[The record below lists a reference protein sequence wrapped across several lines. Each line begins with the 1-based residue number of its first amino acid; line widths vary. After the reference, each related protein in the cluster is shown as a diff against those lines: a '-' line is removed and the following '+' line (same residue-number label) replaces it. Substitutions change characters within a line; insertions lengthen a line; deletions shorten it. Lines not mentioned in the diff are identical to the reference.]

1 MIHMENIVFYDS
13 VGNIMVERIE
23 RDYDFSMITKH
34 FHKEYE
40 LYYLLEGE
48 RYYFI
53 DRQTYHV
60 KKGSIVFVDQ
70 NQIHKTV
77 GASNFFH
84 DRILVQISDEVMKAL
99 FSVLGDMDMS
109 AVLPGCFGVLE
120 LNETGQQ
127 YIEQV
132 LFDIIEE
139 MKKKR
144 TGYEYIVKAKV
155 TELLVF
161 IMRCKKGEYTT
172 FQVETVKTEKHK
184 KVHEIAEYV
193 NLNYKNKLSL
203 DDISKHFYVSKS
215 YLSRIYKEVTGFTVN
230 EYINIVRIKKA
241 KLLLETTEKPITEVA
256 ELVGYESITYFEKVF
271 KVYMETS
278 PLKYRKNNKISKRL

>member
-1 MIHMENIVFYDS
+1 MENIMFCDT

-77 GASNFFH
+77 GASNFYH
-84 DRILVQISDEVMKAL
+84 DRILIQISDEVMKTL
-99 FSVLGDMDMS
+99 FHVLGNMDMS
-109 AVLPGCFGVLE
+109 SVLPGCFGVLE
-120 LNETGQQ
+120 LNESGQQ

-132 LFDIIEE
+132 LFDIIDE
-139 MKKKR
+139 MKLKR

-184 KVHEIAEYV
+184 KVHEIAEFV

-241 KLLLETTEKPITEVA
+241 KLLLESTDKPITEVA
-256 ELVGYESITYFEKVF
+256 EAVGYDSITYFEKVF
-271 KVYMETS
+271 KTYMETS
-278 PLKYRKNNKISKRL
+278 PLKYRKSYKLSKKI

>member
-1 MIHMENIVFYDS
+1 MENIMFCDT

-60 KKGSIVFVDQ
+60 KKGSIVFIDQ

-77 GASNFFH
+77 GASNFYH
-84 DRILVQISDEVMKAL
+84 DRILVQISDEVMVSL
-99 FSVLGDMDMS
+99 FNVLGDMDMS
-109 AVLPGCFGVLE
+109 MELPGCFGVLE
-120 LNETGQQ
+120 LNDSGQQ

-132 LFDIIEE
+132 LFAIIDE
-139 MKKKR
+139 MNKKR
-144 TGYEYIVKAKV
+144 TGYEYVVKAKV
-155 TELLVF
+155 TELVVF

-184 KVHEIAEYV
+184 KVHEIAEYI
-193 NLNYKNKLSL
+193 NLNYKNKVSL

-241 KLLLETTEKPITEVA
+241 KLLLEATDKAITEVA
-256 ELVGYESITYFEKVF
+256 EQVGYDSITYFEKVF
-271 KVYMETS
+271 KVYMEIS
-278 PLKYRKNNKISKRL
+278 PLKYRKAYRITNRI